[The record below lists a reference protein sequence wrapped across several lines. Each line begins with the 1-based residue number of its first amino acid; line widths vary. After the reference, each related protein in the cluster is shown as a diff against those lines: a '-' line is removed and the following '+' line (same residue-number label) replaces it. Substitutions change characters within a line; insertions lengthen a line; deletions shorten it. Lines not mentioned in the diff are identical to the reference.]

1 LSSSASKTRCVTE
14 DNRRKSKPPADKQ
27 SGTIAAAHRSTRRN
41 ATTRRE
47 TAQYR
52 RAGNH
57 QNLPTTFK
65 EKKVKLVNLTPH
77 VVKIFD
83 ENKNLVAEINPVA
96 PPARVATKRVR
107 SGALFGL
114 IPVYSGSGALFG
126 LIPVYSVEYGKVENL
141 PPDDGET
148 CYIVSAIVKAAVPD
162 REDVFSPGEL
172 LRGEDGQPI
181 GCIGLTQ

>member
-1 LSSSASKTRCVTE
+1 
-14 DNRRKSKPPADKQ
+14 
-27 SGTIAAAHRSTRRN
+27 
-41 ATTRRE
+41 
-47 TAQYR
+47 
-52 RAGNH
+52 
-57 QNLPTTFK
+57 
-65 EKKVKLVNLTPH
+65 VKLVNLTPH

-107 SGALFGL
+107 
-114 IPVYSGSGALFG
+114 SGALFG